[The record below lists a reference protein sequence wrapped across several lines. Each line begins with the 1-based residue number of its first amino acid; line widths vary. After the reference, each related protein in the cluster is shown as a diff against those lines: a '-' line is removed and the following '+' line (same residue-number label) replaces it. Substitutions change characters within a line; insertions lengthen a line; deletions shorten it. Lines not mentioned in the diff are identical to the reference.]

1 MHVGGPEGAGM
12 TKIHPSAIVHEGAML
27 GVDVEIGPFSVIGPN
42 LKIGDRTKV
51 MPQVFLD
58 GHTTLGADCIV
69 FPFASIGSQ
78 TQDLKFKGGTTYV
91 EIGDH
96 TTLREYVTV
105 NSGTADGEVTRVGS
119 HSLIMAY
126 CHVAHGCQVG
136 NRVIMA
142 NNSALSGDVLVED
155 DVVIGGMSGVHQ
167 FTRIGTCAMIGGLA
181 KITQDV
187 PPYML
192 VDGNPSGVHGIN
204 SVKLQR
210 MNVAP
215 ETVATVKKAFKIL
228 YRDGLST
235 RQAMERIHAELP
247 KTPEIERLIKFIE
260 TSERGILK

>member
-1 MHVGGPEGAGM
+1 M
-12 TKIHPSAIVHEGAML
+12 TKIHPSAVVHEGAQL
-27 GVDVEIGPFSVIGPN
+27 GVEVEIGAYSVVGPHVT
-42 LKIGDRTKV
+42 LGDRTKV

-58 GHTTLGADCIV
+58 GHTRLGAECIV

-78 TQDLKFKGGTTYV
+78 TQDLKFKGGTTFV
-91 EIGDH
+91 EIGDR

-105 NSGTADGEVTRVGS
+105 NSGTADGEITKVGS
-119 HSLIMAY
+119 NSLIMAY
-126 CHVAHGCQVG
+126 CHVAHGCKVG

-142 NNSALSGDVLVED
+142 NSAALSGDVLVED
-155 DVVIGGMSGVHQ
+155 DVVIGGMSGIHQ
-167 FTRIGTCAMIGGLA
+167 FTRIGTCAMIGGMA

-192 VDGNPSGVHGIN
+192 VDGNPPGVHGIN
-204 SVKLQR
+204 AIKLQR
-210 MNVAP
+210 LNVVA
-215 ETVATVKKAFKIL
+215 ETVAVVKKAFKIL

-247 KTPEIERLIKFIE
+247 KTPELEHLIKFIE

>member
-1 MHVGGPEGAGM
+1 VYVGRSEGAGM
-12 TKIHPSAIVHEGAML
+12 TKIHPSAIVHEGAQL
-27 GVDVEIGPFSVIGPN
+27 GVDVEIGPYSVIGPN
-42 LKIGDRTKV
+42 VKLGDRTQV

-58 GHTTLGADCIV
+58 GHTSLGAECIV
-69 FPFASIGSQ
+69 FPFASIGSR
-78 TQDLKFKGGTTYV
+78 TQDMKYKGGTTYV
-91 EIGDH
+91 EIGDR

-105 NSGTADGEVTRVGS
+105 NSGTAEGEVTRVGANA
-119 HSLIMAY
+119 LIMAY
-126 CHVAHGCQVG
+126 CHVAHGCKVG

-142 NNSALSGDVLVED
+142 NNASLSGDVLVED
-155 DVVIGGMSGVHQ
+155 DVVIGGMSGIHQ
-167 FTRIGTCAMIGGLA
+167 FTRIGTCAMIGGMA

-192 VDGNPSGVHGIN
+192 VDGNPSSAHGIN

-210 MNVAP
+210 LNVSA
-215 ETVATVKKAFKIL
+215 ETVSLVKKAFKIL

-247 KTPEIERLIKFIE
+247 KAPEIEHLIKFIE

>member
-1 MHVGGPEGAGM
+1 
-12 TKIHPSAIVHEGAML
+12 
-27 GVDVEIGPFSVIGPN
+27 
-42 LKIGDRTKV
+42 

-58 GHTTLGADCIV
+58 GMTSIGTECVI

-78 TQDLKFKGGTTYV
+78 TQDLKYKAGNKTYV
-91 EIGDH
+91 EIGDR
-96 TTLREYVTV
+96 TTVREYVTI
-105 NSGTADGEVTRVGS
+105 NSGTADGEVTRIGS
-119 HSLIMAY
+119 QSLIMAY
-126 CHVAHGCQVG
+126 CHVAHGCKVG

-142 NNSALSGDVLVED
+142 NNASLSGDVLVED
-155 DVVIGGMSGVHQ
+155 DVVIGGMSGIHQ
-167 FTRIGTCAMIGGLA
+167 FTRIGTCAMIGGMA

-210 MNVAP
+210 LNVPA
-215 ETVATVKKAFKIL
+215 ETVALVKKAFKLL
-228 YRDGLST
+228 YREGLST
-235 RQAMERIHAELP
+235 RQAMEKIHVELP

>member
-1 MHVGGPEGAGM
+1 M
-12 TKIHPSAIVHEGAML
+12 TKIHPSAIVHEGALL
-27 GVDVEIGPFSVIGPN
+27 GVDVEIGPYSIIGPN
-42 LKIGDRTKV
+42 VKLGDRTKV

-58 GHTTLGADCIV
+58 GHTSMGAECIV

-78 TQDLKFKGGTTYV
+78 TQDLKYKVGNKTYV
-91 EIGDH
+91 EIGDR
-96 TTLREYVTV
+96 TTVREYVTI
-105 NSGTADGEVTRVGS
+105 NSGTMDGEVTKVGS
-119 HSLIMAY
+119 GSLIMAY
-126 CHVAHGCQVG
+126 CHVAHGCKVG

-142 NNSALSGDVLVED
+142 NNASLSGDVLVED
-155 DVVIGGMSGVHQ
+155 DVVIGGMSGIHQ

-210 MNVAP
+210 LNVSV
-215 ETVATVKKAFKIL
+215 ETVALVKKAFKLL
-228 YRDGLST
+228 YREGLST

-247 KTPEIERLIKFIE
+247 KVPEIEHLIKFIE

>member
-1 MHVGGPEGAGM
+1 M
-12 TKIHPSAIVHEGAML
+12 TKIHPSAIVHEGALL
-27 GVDVEIGPFSVIGPN
+27 GVDVEIGPYSIIGPN
-42 LKIGDRTKV
+42 VKLGDRTKE

-58 GHTTLGADCIV
+58 GHTSMGAECIV

-78 TQDLKFKGGTTYV
+78 TQDLKYKVGNKTYV
-91 EIGDH
+91 EIGDR
-96 TTLREYVTV
+96 TTVREYVTI
-105 NSGTADGEVTRVGS
+105 NSGTMDGEVTKVGS
-119 HSLIMAY
+119 GSLIMAY
-126 CHVAHGCQVG
+126 CHVAHGCKVG

-142 NNSALSGDVLVED
+142 NNASLSGDVLVED
-155 DVVIGGMSGVHQ
+155 DVVIGGMSGIHQ

-210 MNVAP
+210 LNVSV
-215 ETVATVKKAFKIL
+215 ETVALVKKAFKLL
-228 YRDGLST
+228 YREGLST

-247 KTPEIERLIKFIE
+247 KVPEIEHLIKFIE

>member
-1 MHVGGPEGAGM
+1 M
-12 TKIHPSAIVHEGAML
+12 TAIHPSAIVHEGALL
-27 GVDVEIGPFSVIGPN
+27 GVEVEIGPYSIIGPN
-42 LKIGDRTKV
+42 VKIGDRTKI

-58 GHTTLGADCIV
+58 GHTTLGAGCTV

-78 TQDLKFKGGTTYV
+78 TQDLKFKGGATYV
-91 EIGDH
+91 EIGDQ

-119 HSLIMAY
+119 NCHIMAY
-126 CHVAHGCQVG
+126 CHVAHGSKVG

-142 NNSALSGDVLVED
+142 NNASLSGDVLIED

-167 FTRIGTCAMIGGLA
+167 FTRIGAFAMIGGMA

-204 SVKLQR
+204 SIKLQR
-210 MNVAP
+210 LNVPA
-215 ETVATVKKAFKIL
+215 ETIAIIKKAFKIL

-235 RQAMERIHAELP
+235 RQAMERIRAEL
-247 KTPEIERLIKFIE
+247 TMSPEIERLVRFIE
-260 TSERGILK
+260 TSERGIIK

>member
-1 MHVGGPEGAGM
+1 M
-12 TKIHPSAIVHEGAML
+12 TKIHPSAIVHEGALL
-27 GVDVEIGPFSVIGPN
+27 GVDVEIGPYSIIGSN
-42 LKIGDRTKV
+42 VKLGDRTKV

-58 GHTTLGADCIV
+58 GMTSIGADCVI

-78 TQDLKFKGGTTYV
+78 TQDLKYKTGNQTYV
-91 EIGDH
+91 EIGDR
-96 TTLREYVTV
+96 TTLREYVTI

-119 HSLIMAY
+119 QTLIMAY
-126 CHVAHGCQVG
+126 CHVAHGCKVG

-142 NNSALSGDVLVED
+142 NNASLSGDVMVED
-155 DVVIGGMSGVHQ
+155 DVVIGGMSGIHQ
-167 FTRIGTCAMIGGLA
+167 FTRIGTCAMIGGMA

-210 MNVAP
+210 LNVSVEA
-215 ETVATVKKAFKIL
+215 VALVKKAFKLL
-228 YRDGLST
+228 YREGLST
-235 RQAMERIHAELP
+235 RQALEKIQTDLP
-247 KTPEIERLIKFIE
+247 KTPEIERLIKFVE